1 MACVN
6 AGTVG
11 VARRTT
17 VRVQSST
24 NGARSMRITRSVSTV
39 KRAAP
44 WATTAAGWGVQSAA
58 ARGPASAGAGSV
70 ATSATSSNRRAIAV
84 IDPHLR
90 APHTPTLP
98 HSQRSGAEA
107 RAARFAG
114 RTARGLLVPIVPR
127 RRGPT
132 STRAESSLLSDGP
145 HPFCPWAQWART
157 FSSAGGR
164 GESAEEPRQ
173 RASGGRGAPAAHP
186 ATHLLTAAP
195 TPRRPAPAA
204 SVSAATPPDL
214 A

>member
-84 IDPHLR
+84 MDPHPSGPPHAHTAPLPALR
-90 APHTPTLP
+90 C
-98 HSQRSGAEA
+98 RSA
-107 RAARFAG
+107 RRPVC
-114 RTARGLLVPIVPR
+114 RSYRGLLVPIVPR
-127 RRGPT
+127 RRGTT

-145 HPFCPWAQWART
+145 HPFCPWART

-186 ATHLLTAAP
+186 AIHLLTAAP